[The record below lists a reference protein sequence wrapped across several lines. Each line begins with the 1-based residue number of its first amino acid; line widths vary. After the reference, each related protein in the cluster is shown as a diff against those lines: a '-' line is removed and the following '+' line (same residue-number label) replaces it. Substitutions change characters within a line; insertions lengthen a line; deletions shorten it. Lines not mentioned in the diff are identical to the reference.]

1 MRGLLQELLVA
12 LKLLDKGKLDVDS
25 DVNDFF
31 DFEVGAKLLLNLRAF
46 IIAENICNHQSLSTL
61 LKKAII
67 LFL

>member
-31 DFEVGAKLLLNLRAF
+31 NFKVGAKLLLNLRAF
-46 IIAENICNHQSLSTL
+46 IIVEHIRDHQSLSTL